1 MTAPRYAALDYIRG
15 FALLGILIVNA
26 IAFAW
31 PLEVYSNPM
40 RSPLGMSAADKDAW
54 WVIHTFFESKCITLF
69 ALLFGISVFLVK
81 RKDQPQTPTG
91 KTILFRR
98 LMWLA
103 VFGVAHGALIW
114 LGDILLMYAICGL
127 VFAYMVRTD
136 KLLTFGSLLYIVGS
150 LMIVGSGWVLIFVPR
165 DQIAE
170 LISGSDGFTFAQ
182 EMVLM
187 KGDFASSLYGN
198 FVMWATQI
206 VSQIVAFGPKIL
218 GLMMLGL
225 GLFRAGYFDSKSKIA
240 LHLVMILLGG
250 AALIVMGWQNLI
262 ILREG
267 FPEPE
272 IYGSHRAAAEF
283 LSLFTSLG
291 YASAL
296 MLIGR
301 IPVANLIT
309 QTLEPVGRMAFTNY
323 LSQSLIMT
331 AIFYGGRGF
340 GLYGTMGHAQII
352 PIVAGIWI
360 GQIVVSHLWLRAFH
374 YGPFEW
380 VWRCLSEARF
390 VPIR

>member
-1 MTAPRYAALDYIRG
+1 
-15 FALLGILIVNA
+15 
-26 IAFAW
+26 
-31 PLEVYSNPM
+31 
-40 RSPLGMSAADKDAW
+40 
-54 WVIHTFFESKCITLF
+54 
-69 ALLFGISVFLVK
+69 
-81 RKDQPQTPTG
+81 
-91 KTILFRR
+91 
-98 LMWLA
+98 
-103 VFGVAHGALIW
+103 
-114 LGDILLMYAICGL
+114 
-127 VFAYMVRTD
+127 
-136 KLLTFGSLLYIVGS
+136 
-150 LMIVGSGWVLIFVPR
+150 
-165 DQIAE
+165 
-170 LISGSDGFTFAQ
+170 
-182 EMVLM
+182 
-187 KGDFASSLYGN
+187 
-198 FVMWATQI
+198 
-206 VSQIVAFGPKIL
+206 
-218 GLMMLGL
+218 MLGL